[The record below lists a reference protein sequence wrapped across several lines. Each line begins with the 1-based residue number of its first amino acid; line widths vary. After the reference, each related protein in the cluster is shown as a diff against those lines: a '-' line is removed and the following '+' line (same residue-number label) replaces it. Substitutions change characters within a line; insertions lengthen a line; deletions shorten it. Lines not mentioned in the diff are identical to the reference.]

1 MRALFI
7 LLLLANIAFA
17 GWLFYQQKQT
27 AQSSIPSESASP
39 VAGANRVVLLRE
51 LKSQAAADQAKQP
64 AKGLAAEPEQTAAAQ
79 QSAPEAKQPEAKQ
92 AEPVAAEAEPAAVAQ
107 ADAKPEPEPA
117 PAPRVA
123 SQPAASCY
131 TLGPFRELDKLREIT
146 RELKSDVLEASFRSS
161 EERERSLFWV
171 YLKPEADLKSAKNTT
186 RMLRNKKIR
195 DSYIIAEGKNRFGIS
210 LGHFRDKSR
219 AYGLRDKVA
228 RLGFNPVVE
237 PVFRSYTIYW
247 LDYKTVAGSRLGAL
261 LKSGKLDKSISQ
273 FDRKCE

>member
-1 MRALFI
+1 MRALFV

-17 GWLFYQQKQT
+17 GWLFYQQKQA
-27 AQSSIPSESASP
+27 AQHPVSSGVASP
-39 VAGANRVVLLRE
+39 VVGANRVVLLRE
-51 LKSQAAADQAKQP
+51 LESQAAADQAKQSDKDVA
-64 AKGLAAEPEQTAAAQ
+64 AKPEQAAAAQ
-79 QSAPEAKQPEAKQ
+79 QPAPEAKQPEAKQ
-92 AEPVAAEAEPAAVAQ
+92 VEPVAAEAEPVAVAQ
-107 ADAKPEPEPA
+107 VDVKPESEPA
-117 PAPRVA
+117 TPP
-123 SQPAASCY
+123 QAATSCY

-247 LDYKTVAGSRLGAL
+247 LDYKTSAGSRLNAL

>member
-1 MRALFI
+1 MRALFV

-17 GWLFYQQKQT
+17 GWLFYQQKLA
-27 AQSSIPSESASP
+27 AQQSAPSGIAPP
-39 VAGANRVVLLRE
+39 VAGAKRVVLLRE
-51 LKSQAAADQAKQP
+51 LKAQAAADQEKQLDQ
-64 AKGLAAEPEQTAAAQ
+64 GVVAETEQTAVVQ
-79 QSAPEAKQPEAKQ
+79 QSAPAAKQV
-92 AEPVAAEAEPAAVAQ
+92 EPVAVKVEPIAAPQ
-107 ADAKPEPEPA
+107 PEKSTEPEPVSN
-117 PAPRVA
+117 PGTV
-123 SQPAASCY
+123 SCY
-131 TLGPFRELDKLREIT
+131 TLGPFRKLDKLREIT

-247 LDYKTVAGSRLGAL
+247 LDYKTVAGSRLNAL

>member
-1 MRALFI
+1 MRALFV
-7 LLLLANIAFA
+7 LLLLANVAFA
-17 GWLFYQQKQT
+17 GWLFYQQKQLT
-27 AQSSIPSESASP
+27 QPSTPSGSASP
-39 VAGANRVVLLRE
+39 VAGAKPVVLLRE
-51 LKSQAAADQAKQP
+51 LKTQVAADQDKQSDRDVAAGAEQAAVASQP
-64 AKGLAAEPEQTAAAQ
+64 APVAKPE
-79 QSAPEAKQPEAKQ
+79 
-92 AEPVAAEAEPAAVAQ
+92 EPVAAKPESMTAPD
-107 ADAKPEPEPA
+107 ADVKPEPKPA
-117 PAPRVA
+117 PATQVA

-146 RELKSDVLEASFRSS
+146 RELKGDVLEASFRSS

-247 LDYKTVAGSRLGAL
+247 LDYKTVAGSRLNAL